1 MINCYSHLLTNNSK
15 MMNSASI
22 SLEFVEEDESKLDVN
37 EENIKGNIILP
48 IPNQIK
54 KLIK

>member
-15 MMNSASI
+15 MMSSASI
-22 SLEFVEEDESKLDVN
+22 SLEEDESKLDVN
-37 EENIKGNIILP
+37 EENIKGIIFP

-54 KLIK
+54 KIIK

>member
-1 MINCYSHLLTNNSK
+1 MINCYSNLLTNNSK
-15 MMNSASI
+15 MMSSASIASI
-22 SLEFVEEDESKLDVN
+22 SLEEDESKLDVN